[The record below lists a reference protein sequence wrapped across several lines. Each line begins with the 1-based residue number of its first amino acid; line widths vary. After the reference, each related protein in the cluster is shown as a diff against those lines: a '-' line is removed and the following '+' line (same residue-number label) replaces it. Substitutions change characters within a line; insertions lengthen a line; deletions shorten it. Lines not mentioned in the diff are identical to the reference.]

1 MKRPI
6 SLGNV
11 AFPSYLIAVFL
22 VFLGNCTNYSTTSA
36 VQAPPTLIS
45 ITNNGNSNFTI
56 KVRAQNPEL
65 IFQGYRLFEAPT
77 EALAQNPTDLNQG
90 AQCLLAQA
98 SIVQPIEYLFEVDPS
113 SNANTAGVSCRIFA
127 TITPGNYISLRT
139 LGLAVNLANSTSSY
153 RVSPPSNTLIVP

>member
-1 MKRPI
+1 MI
-6 SLGNV
+6 GHI
-11 AFPSYLIAVFL
+11 FPFYRFSVFVWIVL
-22 VFLGNCTNYSTTSA
+22 FFGTCTNYSTTSS

-65 IFQGYRLFEAPT
+65 IFQGYRLYEAPS
-77 EALAQNPTDLNQG
+77 EALAQNPNDLNQG
-90 AQCLLAQA
+90 AQCLLAQTA
-98 SIVQPIEYLFEVDPS
+98 IVQPIEYTFEVDPS

-127 TITPGNYISLRT
+127 TLTPGNHISFRT
-139 LGLAVNLANSTSSY
+139 LGLAVDLANSTSSY